1 MFSPK
6 PTHWTV
12 LPPMK
17 ILAETE
23 KKDLLEMTVSH
34 GTLARTMTRN
44 MIAAANTKM
53 RTAASRAALL
63 ADDP

>member
-34 GTLARTMTRN
+34 GAPSRTMTRRVT
-44 MIAAANTKM
+44 AANIEM
-53 RTAASRAALL
+53 RTAAAQVNQPDTNR
-63 ADDP
+63 